1 MKTHVL
7 SVYDRVTKQYDKL
20 FTTRS
25 TERIQEEFDV
35 ICADPKAAY
44 SRNPTEYE
52 VHELGIF
59 NDSPHH
65 DPEIKPLWYAAPKI
79 LAQGKAPTMEAQN
92 ANT

>member
-7 SVYDRVTKQYDKL
+7 SVYDRKTKQYDKI
-20 FTTRS
+20 FTSRS

-35 ICADPKAAY
+35 ICANPETQY
-44 SRNPTEYE
+44 SKYPADYE

-59 NDSPHH
+59 NDSPQH
-65 DPEIKPLWYAAPKI
+65 DPEISNSWYPSPKI
-79 LAQGKAPTMEAQN
+79 LAQGKAPLTAVQN